1 MEKILKFFTTAL
13 VMILTCFIGGA
24 IGFFISSTLLSGKF
38 EIHEIILFV
47 IGIVIAF
54 YLSIIS
60 HEAGHLV
67 FGLISGYGFSSF
79 RIASFMWIKQDG
91 KINFRRLTVAGTG
104 GQCLMT
110 PPDTKEGKIPVI
122 MYNLGGVIVNFIV
135 TMIFVLLAFITQD
148 YILVRYLLIFSAVI
162 SLFMGITNGIPLKMG
177 GIANDGMNAIHLS
190 KDPLAAE
197 AFLNQLRMNAAQA
210 RGLRLSEMP
219 DEWFTLPD
227 GADMQNVHC
236 ASIAVF
242 SAGRTLDKLDIVNA
256 EIEAKAL
263 LESDYNIIDLH
274 KNLIKCDLVFTR
286 LLNYGS
292 TAEISSILT
301 MEQLK
306 FMQSMKT
313 FPSVIRTEYAIA
325 LIRDKDENKA
335 LKIKDDF
342 DKIAKKYPYPS
353 DIAADRELME
363 LALKSY
369 KMI

>member
-1 MEKILKFFTTAL
+1 MKKLLKSLGFL
-13 VMILTCFIGGA
+13 VVIILTAAVGLMGG
-24 IGFFISSTLLSGKF
+24 IYISTTLLSGERDLFVTLF
-38 EIHEIILFV
+38 EI
-47 IGIVIAF
+47 IGILIAF
-54 YLSIIS
+54 YWAIIS
-60 HEAGHLV
+60 HEAGHLI
-67 FGLISGYGFSSF
+67 FGLLSGYGFSSF
-79 RIASFMWIKQDG
+79 RIGNCMWIKQDG
-91 KINFRRLTVAGTG
+91 KIHLRRLSIAGTG

-110 PPDTKEGKIPVI
+110 PPEVSEGKAPVI
-122 MYNLGGVIVNFIV
+122 LYNLGGVIVNLVFG
-135 TMIFVLLAFITQD
+135 VLFALPYFLAD
-148 YILVRYLLIFSAVI
+148 ANSPWENLLLYCAAA
-162 SLFMGITNGIPLKMG
+162 SLFVGLTNGIPLKIG

-190 KDPLAAE
+190 KDPVAAE

-219 DEWFTLPD
+219 DEWFTLPT

-242 SAGRTLDKLDIVNA
+242 SAGRTLDKLDLVNA
-256 EIEAKAL
+256 EIEAKEL
-263 LESDYNIIDLH
+263 LDSDYNIIDLH

-313 FPSVIRTEYAIA
+313 FPSVIRTEYTIA

-335 LKIKDDF
+335 LKIKNDF
-342 DKIAKKYPYPS
+342 EKIAKKYPYPS